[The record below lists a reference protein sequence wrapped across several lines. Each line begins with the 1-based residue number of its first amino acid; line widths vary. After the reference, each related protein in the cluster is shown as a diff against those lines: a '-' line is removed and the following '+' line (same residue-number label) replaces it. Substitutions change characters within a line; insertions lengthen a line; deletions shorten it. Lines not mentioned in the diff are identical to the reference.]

1 MTDRSP
7 TSLDVAEL
15 EELDQYLRANAG
27 EDDLLLDGVHGL
39 MTALAI
45 GPLPPKPE
53 EWLPEI
59 LHQPFRDEQEAQRIL
74 SLLAHL
80 NDTIGPELETG
91 SYEPILGELE
101 PDPQNNGSDVEYSA
115 RGWSEGFSRGID
127 LRAPAWETRL
137 GQDMELMELL
147 SPVIALAID
156 DGVFVSDAE
165 FDSLSDEEYEECMAR
180 IPSAVVGVSRYWRHH
195 PPTEEELQ
203 AALEAHQ
210 EGPVPRRRGGRT
222 LH

>member
-1 MTDRSP
+1 MTDRWP
-7 TSLDVAEL
+7 ASLDVSEL
-15 EELDQYLRANAG
+15 EELDQYLRARAG

-45 GPLPPKPE
+45 GPLPAKPE

-59 LHQPFRDEQEAQRIL
+59 LHRPFSDEAEAQRIL
-74 SLLAHL
+74 TLLAHL

-101 PDPQNNGSDVEYSA
+101 PDPDANGSVEYSA

-137 GQDMELMELL
+137 GHDMELMELL

-156 DGVFVSDAE
+156 DGVFISDAE

-195 PPTEEELQ
+195 PPTEDELR
-203 AALEAHQ
+203 AAHEAQLEN
-210 EGPVPRRRGGRT
+210 PVPRRRGGRT